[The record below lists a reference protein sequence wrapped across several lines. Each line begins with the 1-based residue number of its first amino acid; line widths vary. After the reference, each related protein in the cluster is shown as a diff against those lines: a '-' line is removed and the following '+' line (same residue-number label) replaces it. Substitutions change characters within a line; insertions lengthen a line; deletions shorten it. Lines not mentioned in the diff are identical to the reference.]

1 MIYIFA
7 KKTEQLKTFFPKD
20 AEFVS
25 TPLAK
30 HSPGRAD
37 LSYIDV
43 SGLTDAE
50 IKKTITQIKKS
61 CKDSQWGIIDTKGSI
76 KDPSALFFD
85 GASDYLGASVL
96 KSSDGLDAKRL
107 KDAIRWRTAL
117 AGQALAN
124 SSAAEVS
131 DDDSKTESSAGN
143 FLKWGVK
150 LPAASAFPGWKKMQS
165 GKSMPFYLFYGALQG
180 KVPLDSR
187 LEGKVLTQVHKKF
200 VNLLSGRLKDADA
213 LLWMDTGKDCL
224 FLIPPKAKNVE
235 HVIKACL
242 GMIASSPL
250 LVLET
255 LNITVPSSFVFALHY
270 GSISYSPPGKT
281 GTIVSDA
288 VNSVFHLGAKKA
300 EPGRLTVSG
309 ALPDAS
315 IPKSCYDVFAS
326 CGEFEGRKIWQTKKF
341 KYEKNW
347 L

>member
-7 KKTEQLKTFFPKD
+7 KKTEHLKTFFPKD

-25 TPLAK
+25 APLTK

-43 SGLTDAE
+43 SGLSEAE
-50 IKKTITQIKKS
+50 VKKTINQIKKS
-61 CKDSQWGIIDTKGSI
+61 CKDSQWGIIDSKGSI
-76 KDPSALFFD
+76 KDPSVLFFE
-85 GASDYLGASVL
+85 GASDYLGAATL
-96 KSSDGLDAKRL
+96 KNSDGPDAKRF
-107 KDAIRWRTAL
+107 KDALQWRTAL
-117 AGQALAN
+117 AGLALHSSDAVLVSDN
-124 SSAAEVS
+124 DEKSVSAA
-131 DDDSKTESSAGN
+131 GG
-143 FLKWGVK
+143 FLKSGIK
-150 LPAASAFPGWKKMQS
+150 LPAASSFPGWKKIKS
-165 GKSMPFYLFYGALQG
+165 GKSMPFYLFYCALQG

-224 FLIPPKAKNVE
+224 FLIPPKAKCVE
-235 HVIKACL
+235 LVIKASL

-255 LNITVPSSFVFALHY
+255 LNITVPSSFIFALHY

-300 EPGRLTVSG
+300 EPGRLTISG
-309 ALPDAS
+309 ALPDVS
-315 IPKSCYDVFAS
+315 IPKSCYDIFAS
-326 CGEFEGRKIWQTKKF
+326 CGEYEGRKIWQTKKF
-341 KYEKNW
+341 KYEKAW

>member
-7 KKTEQLKTFFPKD
+7 KKIESLKTFFPKN

-25 TPLAK
+25 TPLAN

-37 LSYIDV
+37 LTYVDI
-43 SGLTDAE
+43 SGLSEAE
-50 IKKTITQIKKS
+50 LKKTMVQLKKS
-61 CKDSQWGIIDTKGSI
+61 CKDSQWGIIDPKGSV
-76 KDPSALFFD
+76 KDSSALFFE

-96 KSSDGLDAKRL
+96 KTQGGLNARRYKEAL
-107 KDAIRWRTAL
+107 QWRTAL
-117 AGQALAN
+117 ISSTLQNN
-124 SSAAEVS
+124 SDVSVS
-131 DDDSKTESSAGN
+131 DNGTQSESKTEDFIKS
-143 FLKWGVK
+143 GVK
-150 LPAASAFPGWKKMQS
+150 LPAVSAFPGWKKIQT
-165 GKSMPFYLFYGALQG
+165 GKSMPFYLFYCALQG

-187 LEGKVLTQVHKKF
+187 LEGKALTQVHKKF
-200 VNLLSGRLKDADA
+200 VNLLTGRLKEADA

-224 FLIPPKAKNVE
+224 FLVPPKVKCAE
-235 HVIKACL
+235 LLIKACL

-255 LNITVPSSFVFALHY
+255 LNINVPANFIFALHY
-270 GSISYSPPGKT
+270 GSISYTPPGKT
-281 GTIVSDA
+281 GTVVSDA

-326 CGEFEGRKIWQTKKF
+326 CGEYEGRKIWQTKKF

-347 L
+347 Y

>member
-20 AEFVS
+20 AEFVT

-50 IKKTITQIKKS
+50 IKKTLTQIKKS

-85 GASDYLGASVL
+85 GASDYLGSSVL

-117 AGQALAN
+117 AGLGLAN

-131 DDDSKTESSAGN
+131 DDESKTESSAGN
-143 FLKWGVK
+143 FLKSGVK

-224 FLIPPKAKNVE
+224 FLIPPKAKNAE

-242 GMIASSPL
+242 GMVASSPL

-281 GTIVSDA
+281 GTVVSDA